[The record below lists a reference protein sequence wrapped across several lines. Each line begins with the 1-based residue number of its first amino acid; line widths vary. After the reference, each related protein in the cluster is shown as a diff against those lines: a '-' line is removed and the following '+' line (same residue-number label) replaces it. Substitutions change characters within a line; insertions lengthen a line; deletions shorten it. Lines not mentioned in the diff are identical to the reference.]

1 MYIKQYAIL
10 FITAISFLACKKK
23 DSDSIQATVGT
34 ISESVYASGYIKSKN
49 QYQVFSTTNGIIQ
62 ELLVT
67 EGDTVKKGDPILF
80 LLNEASRL
88 NTENARLAADFAALN
103 TNKEK
108 LNELKLRI
116 ELAKSQMQNDSLLL
130 KRQENLWSQ
139 QIGTKVELEQHMLKY
154 NNSVV
159 AYQTAVLKYSE
170 LKKQLSFSEQ
180 QSKNNLRI
188 SSSNQNDYIIRS
200 NIDGKVY
207 SLLKKQGE
215 LVNIQS
221 PVALIGSADQ
231 FIIELQVDEYD
242 VTKIKINQKV
252 YINMDSYKG
261 KTFEAT
267 ISKIYPIMNER
278 SRSFLVEAIFTSAPP
293 TLYPY
298 LTVESNIL
306 IKQKENVLIIPRNYL
321 VSDSLILLEDGSTK
335 KITVGL
341 MDYQKVEITS
351 GITSQDFIYKPTK

>member
-1 MYIKQYAIL
+1 MKRYAIL
-10 FITAISFLACKKK
+10 FITAITILACKKK
-23 DSDSIQATVGT
+23 DSDAIQATVGT

-88 NTENARLAADFAALN
+88 NTENARLAAEFAALN

-116 ELAKSQMQNDSLLL
+116 DLAKSQMLNDSLLL

-139 QIGTKVELEQHMLKY
+139 QIGTKVELEQQILKY

-180 QSKNNLRI
+180 QSNNNLRI
-188 SSSNQNDYIIRS
+188 SSSNRNDYIIRS

-215 LVNIQS
+215 LVNTQS
-221 PVALIGSADQ
+221 PVAIIGSADQ

-242 VTKIKINQKV
+242 VTKIKLFQKV

-261 KTFEAT
+261 KTFEAI

-306 IKQKENVLIIPRNYL
+306 IKQKENALIIPRNYL
-321 VSDSLILLEDGSTK
+321 VSDSLVLLEDGSTK
-335 KITVGL
+335 KVTLGL
-341 MDYQKVEITS
+341 MDYQKVEVTS
-351 GITSQDFIYKPTK
+351 GITSKDFIYKPSK